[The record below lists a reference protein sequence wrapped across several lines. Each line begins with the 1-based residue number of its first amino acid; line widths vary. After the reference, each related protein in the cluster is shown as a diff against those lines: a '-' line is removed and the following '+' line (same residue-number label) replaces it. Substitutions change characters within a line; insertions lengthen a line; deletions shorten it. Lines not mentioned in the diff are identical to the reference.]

1 MTTTSRLCPVLKL
14 AGSMTPARRTGADRM
29 ETEVFDLAGSP
40 EREFEAA
47 FDKAGIS

>member
-1 MTTTSRLCPVLKL
+1 MTTASRSCPALKL
-14 AGSMTPARRTGADRM
+14 AGSMTPARRADADRM

-40 EREFEAA
+40 KREFETA